1 MSEGKRLGGAS
12 NYFFFKFHLEVWG
25 RLRPDTYFSDFF
37 RVGVP
42 KNPLTRPSGY
52 QFAFV
57 LPVGFV
63 YFGALYGI
71 MLHPVWKL
79 KFLESFHEKKKSD
92 CAAMNLGTP
101 TKKSTAGEII
111 GRTVFRSP

>member
-1 MSEGKRLGGAS
+1 
-12 NYFFFKFHLEVWG
+12 
-25 RLRPDTYFSDFF
+25 
-37 RVGVP
+37 VGVP
-42 KNPLTRPSGY
+42 KNPLTRPAGY

-79 KFLESFHEKKKSD
+79 KFLESFHQKNSD
-92 CAAMNLGTP
+92 FAAMNLGTP
-101 TKKSTAGEII
+101 TKNQLLGEII